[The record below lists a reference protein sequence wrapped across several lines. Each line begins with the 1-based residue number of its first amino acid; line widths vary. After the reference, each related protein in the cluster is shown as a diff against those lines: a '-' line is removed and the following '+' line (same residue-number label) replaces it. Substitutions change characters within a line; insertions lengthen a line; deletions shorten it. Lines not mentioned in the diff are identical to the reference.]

1 MRVHMCVCARVL
13 IASGVENV
21 KRIGET
27 KVNFVSGKSV
37 DCKSVSF
44 RFPAELSRNAIAL
57 DYEGCK
63 DKYSISFWPSGHPR
77 LFHPRRNNRI
87 PPIKF

>member
-44 RFPAELSRNAIAL
+44 RFPAELSRNAIA
-57 DYEGCK
+57 
-63 DKYSISFWPSGHPR
+63 R
-77 LFHPRRNNRI
+77 
-87 PPIKF
+87 